1 MGIDRLLIEG
11 LSACLGQTDLAS
23 SQIVDTVRDVGD
35 NAGQLHLRQR
45 AVCRNERTDAVA
57 RRSARLA
64 VDVST
69 AQQEQCPA
77 LAGDHTEC
85 LVRIAQ
91 QCSNDSVAGDG

>member
-45 AVCRNERTDAVA
+45 AVCRNEPMPSPGALPA
-57 RRSARLA
+57 SRSM
-64 VDVST
+64 
-69 AQQEQCPA
+69 
-77 LAGDHTEC
+77 
-85 LVRIAQ
+85 
-91 QCSNDSVAGDG
+91 